1 MTATKNRIC
10 DLEYIYIFKKSSEGV
25 KMKLVQTTE
34 LNGDEERTDINQETL
49 RV

>member
-1 MTATKNRIC
+1 MTATKNRIYG
-10 DLEYIYIFKKSSEGV
+10 LEYIFLKKSSERV
-25 KMKLVQTTE
+25 KMKLMQNTE

>member
-10 DLEYIYIFKKSSEGV
+10 DLEYIYTFKKSSERV
-25 KMKLVQTTE
+25 KMKLVQNTE

>member
-1 MTATKNRIC
+1 MRPR
-10 DLEYIYIFKKSSEGV
+10 IYIFFKKSSERV

-34 LNGDEERTDINQETL
+34 LNGEEERTDINQETL